1 LNMAEASYKLGYI
14 FFNGLWE
21 SFDEDFSYR
30 FDDNI
35 IFSRRYPD
43 IDESN
48 WRNWLGLKWD
58 QVKESNAII
67 EVRIPTNAPQVLDE
81 ENKAIEDECRKLWVS
96 LMLTGSFQVNNAY
109 FLTGGMEEGI
119 VNIRQFFE
127 FATWV
132 PSTER
137 NKMNSPNDF
146 VEVMTGAHIAR
157 WSDLYR
163 QLKQVYSEND
173 QFWRLQRGLRYFL
186 KACSEGD
193 IMFRFPY
200 FVRALE
206 ALIKPER
213 STTTKQFVS
222 RGREF
227 WGLCKSNKNFQG
239 DATTVLKEIY
249 KIRCDFDH
257 VHGTSPEWKERQF
270 LRCYQSEE
278 LARAAYNEILLHQ
291 NILEQYINDDKI
303 TMLWKNGIWGAL
315 EIRTVDSYTHN
326 QE

>member
-1 LNMAEASYKLGYI
+1 MAEALYKLGYI

-21 SFDEDFSYR
+21 SFDEDLSYR

-35 IFSRRYPD
+35 ILSRRYPD
-43 IDESN
+43 IDESI
-48 WRNWLGLKWD
+48 WRKWLGLKWD
-58 QVKESNAII
+58 QVKKSNVII

-81 ENKAIEDECRKLWVS
+81 ENKAIEYECRKLWVS
-96 LMLTGSFQVNNAY
+96 LMLTGSFQVKDAY
-109 FLTGGMEEGI
+109 FLTGGMEEGK

-127 FATWV
+127 FDTWV

-137 NKMNSPNDF
+137 CKMNSSNDF
-146 VEVMTGAHIAR
+146 VEVMTDAHINR

-163 QLKQVYSEND
+163 RLKHIYSEKY
-173 QFWRLQRGLRYFL
+173 QFRRLQTGVRCFL
-186 KACSEGD
+186 KACNERD

-206 ALIKPER
+206 ALIKPDR
-213 STTTKQFVS
+213 SATTKQFVS
-222 RGREF
+222 RGGEF
-227 WGLCKSNKNFQG
+227 WGLCKYNKNFQG

-249 KIRCDFDH
+249 QIRCDFDH

-278 LARAAYNEILLHQ
+278 LARAAYNEILLNQ
-291 NILEQYINDDKI
+291 NILGQYINDDKI
-303 TMLWKNGIWGAL
+303 TMLWKNGIQGAL
-315 EIRTVDSYTHN
+315 ETRAVDPFAHK
-326 QE
+326 QG